1 MNLFSQERILK
12 IQMNR
17 KIDVSFYQTYAKIYL
32 STNETKYLNLGN
44 IDHFLEKLE
53 TIQKDKG
60 KSSDTFIPV
69 EFKYTGDPYKDFD
82 RFSHLIYVLTTA
94 VLIIYIIKS
103 SPKPKQELSKT
114 KIYGIDTNIKV
125 KFKDVAGLD
134 EAKMEINEFVDF
146 LKKPYKYKEM
156 GARLPKGAL
165 LSGPPGTGKTMLA
178 KVC

>member
-1 MNLFSQERILK
+1 
-12 IQMNR
+12 MNR
-17 KIDVSFYQTYAKIYL
+17 KIDGSFYQTHAKIFL
-32 STNETKYLNLGN
+32 SNGEIKYLTLGN

-69 EFKYTGDPYKDFD
+69 EFNFNNDPYHDFD
-82 RFSHLIYVLTTA
+82 RFSHLVYIITTG
-94 VLIIYIIKS
+94 VLIFYMIRS
-103 SPKPKQELSKT
+103 SKMGAKGKDGVSKT

-134 EAKMEINEFVDF
+134 EAKIEINEFVDF
-146 LKKPYKYKEM
+146 LKKPFKYREM

-165 LSGPPGTGKTMLA
+165 LTGPPGTGKTMLA
-178 KVC
+178 KVIFCLN

>member
-1 MNLFSQERILK
+1 
-12 IQMNR
+12 MNR
-17 KIDVSFYQTYAKIYL
+17 KIDGSFFQTYAKILL
-32 STNETKYLNLGN
+32 STNETKTLTLGN

-53 TIQKDKG
+53 TIQREKG

-69 EFKYTGDPYKDFD
+69 EFNVNGDPYKDFD
-82 RFSHLIYVLTTA
+82 RFSHFIYVITTA

-103 SPKPKQELSKT
+103 SPNKGKQGLSKT
-114 KIYGIDTNIKV
+114 KVFGIDSNIKV

-134 EAKMEINEFVDF
+134 EAKVEINEFVDF

-178 KVC
+178 KAHT